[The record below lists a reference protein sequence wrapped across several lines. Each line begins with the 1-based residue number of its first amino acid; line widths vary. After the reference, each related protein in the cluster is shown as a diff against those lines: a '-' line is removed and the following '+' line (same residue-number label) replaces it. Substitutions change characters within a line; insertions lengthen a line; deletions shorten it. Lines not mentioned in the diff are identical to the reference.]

1 MVIWF
6 VVIWADIVQSGLYL
20 GKLWECLFLCL
31 PVLKLCRTLFLIYV
45 VGRVWFFDCVVIGL
59 VCVAADIS

>member
-1 MVIWF
+1 MSFSVIVSLEAMQEHF
-6 VVIWADIVQSGLYL
+6 
-20 GKLWECLFLCL
+20 
-31 PVLKLCRTLFLIYV
+31 FLIYV